1 MEYNDPWTILPTLTH
16 ATDAITMDKVD
27 MLKSKSNLDVI
38 KSELS
43 KLTGTK
49 RHAMTM
55 AVVEPDPADSLQRF
69 KRGRKAFGSKTE
81 SRFVAA
87 SVQGIASAHCG
98 AMQHLSG
105 DTYFNRWPVKLI
117 AVSELRLMDAAAYE
131 KMFESVPCLH
141 TCHLLVSCHL
151 FVCLFVCLFQCYI
164 CP

>member
-1 MEYNDPWTILPTLTH
+1 MTLAH
-16 ATDAITMDKVD
+16 AINAITMDKVD

-38 KSELS
+38 KAELS

-49 RHAMTM
+49 RHSMTM

-69 KRGRKAFGSKTE
+69 KRGRKAFGAKTE
-81 SRFVAA
+81 TRFVAA
-87 SVQGIASAHCG
+87 SVQGISSAHCG
-98 AMQHLSG
+98 AMQFLSG

-117 AVSELRLMDAAAYE
+117 AVSELRLMDATAYE

-141 TCHLLVSCHL
+141 ACPLPVSCQL
-151 FVCLFVCLFQCYI
+151 FVFLCVCYF